1 MSSDHLEP
9 ELILSQ
15 LRKHLHDNFDKIV
28 EALTKQKTEEAIK
41 RLISAMPYVFP
52 NGNKELHTSTISGNE
67 ATVVTPDGDDDS
79 SDSDETRTLSPI
91 DISSVNDGDDN
102 DSSDSDMDNRAL
114 SPLYDSSSDDD
125 EYDDTTNLG
134 DF

>member
-1 MSSDHLEP
+1 MSSEHPEP
-9 ELILSQ
+9 ELILSKV
-15 LRKHLHDNFDKIV
+15 RKHLHDNFDKIV

-41 RLISAMPYVFP
+41 RLMSAMPYVFP
-52 NGNKELHTSTISGNE
+52 NGNKELHTSTTSGNE

-79 SDSDETRTLSPI
+79 SDSDDENRALSPI

-114 SPLYDSSSDDD
+114 SPLGDSSSDDD
-125 EYDDTTNLG
+125 DTTN
-134 DF
+134 FERF